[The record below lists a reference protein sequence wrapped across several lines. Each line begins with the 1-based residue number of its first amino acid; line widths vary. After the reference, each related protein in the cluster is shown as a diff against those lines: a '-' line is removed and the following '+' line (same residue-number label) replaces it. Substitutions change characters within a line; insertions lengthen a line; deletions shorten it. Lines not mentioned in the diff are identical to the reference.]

1 MAVACLVNARD
12 LYEDACLLEKHAR
25 SPRALVLAVIGTEEL
40 VKSVAFTMAAL
51 NPSERVRLPNVLT
64 ALPTHDRKHL
74 GDAIIAGVFSA
85 TKPGVD
91 AGADMA
97 GCPVAPG
104 NSV

>member
-1 MAVACLVNARD
+1 
-12 LYEDACLLEKHAR
+12 LLSFVFSSYR
-25 SPRALVLAVIGTEEL
+25 FMPIPPL
-40 VKSVAFTMAAL
+40 TMMMRYGGIDMNKTYIVRL
-51 NPSERVRLPNVLT
+51 SERVRLPNVLT

-85 TKPGVD
+85 TKAGVD